1 MTAGEGSGQQRRE
14 SDVHLLEPWSWLWMF
29 IWVGALLLMVWLLVR
44 SPRERGAAEDALAI
58 LRARF
63 ARGEI
68 SKEEFERARDVLLVE
83 PREPS
88 R

>member
-1 MTAGEGSGQQRRE
+1 MMGLAWGTDAGA
-14 SDVHLLEPWSWLWMF
+14 WIWMLVW
-29 IWVGALLLMVWLLVR
+29 ILALVAMVWLIVR
-44 SPRERGAAEDALAI
+44 ADRRAPADDPEAI

-68 SKEEFERARDVLLVE
+68 NAEEFERAKLVLRQE
-83 PREPS
+83 AGSS

>member
-1 MTAGEGSGQQRRE
+1 MMGWGWGMDAGA
-14 SDVHLLEPWSWLWMF
+14 WIWMLV
-29 IWVGALLLMVWLLVR
+29 WVSALVAMVWLIVR
-44 SPRERGAAEDALAI
+44 AERRAPADDPEAI

-68 SKEEFERARDVLLVE
+68 NAEEFERARLVLHQE
-83 PREPS
+83 AGSS

>member
-1 MTAGEGSGQQRRE
+1 MMGWVWGMDLGAWIWM
-14 SDVHLLEPWSWLWMF
+14 LLWIVGLVGMIWL
-29 IWVGALLLMVWLLVR
+29 IVR
-44 SPRERGAAEDALAI
+44 ADHRAPADDPEAI

-68 SKEEFERARDVLLVE
+68 SADEFERAKLVLHQKTE
-83 PREPS
+83 NS

>member
-1 MTAGEGSGQQRRE
+1 MMG
-14 SDVHLLEPWSWLWMF
+14 PWGWIWMVLW
-29 IWVGALLLMVWLLVR
+29 ILALLFMVWLIVH
-44 SPRERGAAEDALAI
+44 SPTANSTAEDAMSI

-68 SKEEFERARDVLLVE
+68 SQEEFERAKVALLRDKQEL
-83 PREPS
+83 S

>member
-1 MTAGEGSGQQRRE
+1 MM
-14 SDVHLLEPWSWLWMF
+14 SWGLDGWIWMAVW
-29 IWVGALLLMVWLLVR
+29 IAALLVMVWLIVR
-44 SPRERGAAEDALAI
+44 GPGRSSEVDALEI

-68 SKEEFERARDVLLVE
+68 NADEFERARQVL
-83 PREPS
+83 RDG